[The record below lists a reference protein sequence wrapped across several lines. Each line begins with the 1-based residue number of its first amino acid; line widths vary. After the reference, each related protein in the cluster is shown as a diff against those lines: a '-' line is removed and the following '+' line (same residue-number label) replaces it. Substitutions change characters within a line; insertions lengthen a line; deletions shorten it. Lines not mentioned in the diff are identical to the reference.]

1 MDSEKKAEDIV
12 NILSM
17 QEEILQFEHFTNEDA
32 LELGAHML
40 SEAKRNGYKIAICI
54 RRSNGADVYQAMMDG
69 TTLEHIETIDRR
81 YNTCIR
87 CERSSLA
94 YLMRLRQDDEEVSDK
109 YLSESE
115 YACEGGAFPIRI
127 EEAGVI
133 GAIVV
138 AGANHVKDHDFIV
151 RSLSKYLHMDEV
163 PRIRKSDVVR

>member
-32 LELGAHML
+32 LELGSHML
-40 SEAKRNGYKIAICI
+40 TEARRNGYKMAICI
-54 RRSNGADVYQAMMDG
+54 RRSNGADIYQAMMDG
-69 TTLEHIETIDRR
+69 TTLEYIEMIDRR

-94 YLMRLRQDDEEVSDK
+94 YLMRLKQEEDTIPDK
-109 YLSESE
+109 FMNDCD
-115 YACEGGAFPIRI
+115 YAYEGGAFPIRI

-138 AGANHVKDHDFIV
+138 AGTNHVKDHDFIV
-151 RSLSKYLHMDEV
+151 KCLSKYLHMDEV
-163 PRIRKSDVVR
+163 PRIRKSDLVR